1 MILRAKQDGE
11 VIVLELEGH
20 LDFETTN
27 QLKETCHS
35 LMKKNNTNKVIFNLE
50 RLKFVGSS
58 GINQFIRVLKDFN
71 TLKEK
76 PRFCLLSPE
85 FQKVF
90 KAYQTTRN
98 PFYVYETQGEAV
110 TSFSEPLPLET
121 KKSPKKAVGTA

>member
-76 PRFCLLSPE
+76 PRFCLL
-85 FQKVF
+85 
-90 KAYQTTRN
+90 
-98 PFYVYETQGEAV
+98 
-110 TSFSEPLPLET
+110 
-121 KKSPKKAVGTA
+121 

>member
-35 LMKKNNTNKVIFNLE
+35 IMKKNNTNKVIFNLE

-98 PFYVYETQGEAV
+98 PFYVYETQSEAV
-110 TSFSEPLPLET
+110 TSFSEPPPIET
-121 KKSPKKAVGTA
+121 KRASKKVAGTA